1 MRGIEALSVSHT
13 VKFPRGR
20 KRRRWPAHPSAY
32 LNPPTTSSHGFLP
45 HASLGFQTFPNTIL
59 LKNRAPKREA
69 PDLYKRLSE
78 CGNLTN
84 TEPTCRALRKQRR
97 QNSPAAGGGAR
108 GSPTAEAEGAKLPPR
123 LVPHT
128 EVAARKEPC
137 DGLPETPR
145 RLSSQKPRR
154 FRQNQ
159 KAAAQ
164 NLNTIESG
172 FEK

>member
-32 LNPPTTSSHGFLP
+32 LNSPTTSSHGFLP

-59 LKNRAPKREA
+59 LKSRAPKREA

-108 GSPTAEAEGAKLPPR
+108 GSPDRQSRGREADPEAGSTHGGGRAKGTVRRPPRNSSPSLLAEAPSLQA
-123 LVPHT
+123 
-128 EVAARKEPC
+128 EP
-137 DGLPETPR
+137 
-145 RLSSQKPRR
+145 K
-154 FRQNQ
+154 
-159 KAAAQ
+159 
-164 NLNTIESG
+164 SG
-172 FEK
+172 GTKSEHDRVWF